1 MAQTYNLG
9 KVMVTPRGEYSST
22 AVYEP
27 LDIVTYNGSSYLVL
41 VESQGVVPST
51 TSANYQAIASR
62 GVQGDPGQAATI
74 TIGTVQ
80 MVDYDQSLSVT
91 NTGTENNAIFNFF
104 IPRGAQGLPGRP
116 TLTKT
121 VTIQTANWSNDV
133 ATVSVTD
140 MTASA
145 VIIVTPSPSSY
156 QLATDA
162 GVYCSAQGAGTLT
175 FTAINGAPSSSITM
189 NVLIFQ

>member
-51 TSANYQAIASR
+51 TSASR

-175 FTAINGAPSSSITM
+175 FTAINGTPSSSITM